1 MNASAKLYT
10 LNYDEAKTYLWASI
24 FVACNLVLPHVFHLI
39 PQGGIIFAPLSL
51 VILIGAYKLGW
62 KVGLIAALASPLVN
76 HLLTGMPA
84 WPVLVVM
91 TFKLV
96 VLALIAGF
104 TAQHFKRV
112 SWFLL
117 IGVVL
122 SSLIIGGLGELDR
135 RYRSHHSGLHH
146 RMARHPSTS
155 CWRLFG
161 VQIRIDR
168 M

>member
-122 SSLIIGGLGELDR
+122 SSLITGGLGELLLTGGIEATIQDFTIGWPGILLQVIGA
-135 RYRSHHSGLHH
+135 YLVCKY
-146 RMARHPSTS
+146 A
-155 CWRLFG
+155 
-161 VQIRIDR
+161 
-168 M
+168 